1 MTQTLAI
8 PNRWFEAT
16 IIQLAFRLSMEL
28 PGIDAERIKML
39 LDLSE
44 KFKIESTE
52 GETDSAPISISP
64 GISVYTR

>member
-1 MTQTLAI
+1 
-8 PNRWFEAT
+8 
-16 IIQLAFRLSMEL
+16 MEM

-52 GETDSAPISISP
+52 GETDSAPMYISP
-64 GISVYTR
+64 GISAYTR